1 MHVAIPECIFYNEI
15 IGRKPEREKENK
27 RERMKKMN
35 REEIKARARA
45 QLGGGIFQN
54 AWMMGLVVC
63 LLIGLLETTATSV
76 LPVVGG
82 ILVLGPLEYGMA
94 YIFLKQAR
102 DGQPVQMGDMFRGFQ
117 DDFGGTLL
125 IGLMT
130 GLFTFLWSLLFF
142 IPGIVK
148 AYSYSMVYYI
158 KVDHPDYDWKMCID
172 ESRRMMNGHKWEKF
186 VLDLSFIGW
195 ILVGSLCLGV
205 GTLWVTPYMTA
216 AEANFY
222 ESIRDG
228 YVAG

>member
-1 MHVAIPECIFYNEI
+1 
-15 IGRKPEREKENK
+15 
-27 RERMKKMN
+27 MN
-35 REEIKARARA
+35 RVEIKARARA

-82 ILVLGPLEYGMA
+82 ILVIGPLEYGMA

-102 DGQPVQMGDMFRGFQ
+102 DGQPVQMGDMFRSFQ

-158 KVDHPDYDWKMCID
+158 KVDHPDYDWKMCIN
-172 ESRRMMNGHKWEKF
+172 ESRRMMTGHKWEKF

-195 ILVGSLCLGV
+195 ILVGSLCFGV

>member
-1 MHVAIPECIFYNEI
+1 
-15 IGRKPEREKENK
+15 
-27 RERMKKMN
+27 MN

-102 DGQPVQMGDMFRGFQ
+102 DGQPVQMGDMFHGFQ

>member
-1 MHVAIPECIFYNEI
+1 
-15 IGRKPEREKENK
+15 
-27 RERMKKMN
+27 MN

-54 AWMMGLVVC
+54 AWMMGLAVC